1 MKLLKRVNSS
11 GERVLR
17 FFESSAND
25 GRAFY
30 CQPVDYLRNL
40 KSSQRVIYQKF
51 QRAEILTPFV
61 ECYFA
66 ATIGFQE
73 CELKGNTLYVK
84 GCTKAVFTNG
94 EDKTA
99 SFPKFEEKG

>member
-1 MKLLKRVNSS
+1 MMEWTNMKLLKRVNSS

-51 QRAEILTPFV
+51 NLRYEVALRFK
-61 ECYFA
+61 
-66 ATIGFQE
+66 IG
-73 CELKGNTLYVK
+73 V
-84 GCTKAVFTNG
+84 
-94 EDKTA
+94 
-99 SFPKFEEKG
+99 S